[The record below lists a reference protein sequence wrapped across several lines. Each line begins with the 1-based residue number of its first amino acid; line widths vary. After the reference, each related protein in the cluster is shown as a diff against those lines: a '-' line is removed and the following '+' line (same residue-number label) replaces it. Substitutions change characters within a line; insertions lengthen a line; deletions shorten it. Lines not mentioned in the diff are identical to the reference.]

1 MRKYI
6 FIGLGGILGAI
17 LRYYIKNIQLYHYN
31 GAFPLNTFIINITG
45 SFLLAFILTAALLI
59 KGFDSDIKL
68 GIGTG
73 FIGAYTTFSTMCKE
87 TALLITSGYFVS
99 AACYILLSIIL
110 GLGAAY
116 LGTAVA
122 RIVSYKQVDTKWHQW
137 VTAEETAADLEEE
150 AE

>member
-6 FIGLGGILGAI
+6 FIGLGGLFGAI
-17 LRYYIKNIQLYHYN
+17 LRYYIRNIQLYHYN
-31 GAFPLNTFIINITG
+31 GTFPLNTFIINITG
-45 SFLLAFILTAALLI
+45 SFLLAFILTAALLV
-59 KGFDSDIKL
+59 KEFDSDIKL

-87 TALLITSGYFVS
+87 TALLINRGYFIS

-116 LGTAVA
+116 LGTAAA
-122 RIVSYKQVDTKWHQW
+122 RIASYKQADAKWHQW